1 MTAARG
7 KESTPLFHTIRAITT
22 RRKCLWREVMAR
34 AFELRLWDDE
44 TNMKN

>member
-7 KESTPLFHTIRAITT
+7 KESTPLADTVSAVTT